1 MDEESRVKA
10 RKYNKNIEISGEAMI
25 MFGVWQVVKIAL
37 SFLVE
42 TEDVRRI
49 VNRADLDMQTYLII
63 AILASFMVFVI
74 VMIFHLSIGLGALRY
89 AKGKSKRKGFLF
101 LSVLVVLGTV
111 FFMPSY
117 VNNLDNERDI
127 DTTIASIMVDVTMI
141 FIQIDMMTSVIRLE
155 RLKKKAKKAA
165 DRG

>member
-10 RKYNKNIEISGEAMI
+10 RKYNKNIEISGAAMI
-25 MFGVWQVVKIAL
+25 MFGVWEVVKIAL

-49 VNRADLDMQTYLII
+49 VNRADLDMQTYLFI
-63 AILASFMVFVI
+63 AILASFIVFVI

-89 AKGKSKRKGFLF
+89 AKGNSKRKGFLF

-111 FFMPSY
+111 FSMPSY